1 MFTPYQLLWAAL
13 PTRYP
18 DVVDFVTLSNSVHT
32 PTVYICNEAVRWHLW
47 CECRTRSGSSMWW
60 PRPMCRVR
68 RGYMARVESVEVG
81 QVARRET
88 ERKYG
93 FVLAEWAWLMEEGRQ
108 ELGTD
113 DH

>member
-1 MFTPYQLLWAAL
+1 
-13 PTRYP
+13 
-18 DVVDFVTLSNSVHT
+18 
-32 PTVYICNEAVRWHLW
+32 
-47 CECRTRSGSSMWW
+47 
-60 PRPMCRVR
+60 
-68 RGYMARVESVEVG
+68 MARVESVEVG

-88 ERKYG
+88 ERECG

>member
-1 MFTPYQLLWAAL
+1 
-13 PTRYP
+13 
-18 DVVDFVTLSNSVHT
+18 
-32 PTVYICNEAVRWHLW
+32 
-47 CECRTRSGSSMWW
+47 
-60 PRPMCRVR
+60 
-68 RGYMARVESVEVG
+68 MARVESVEVG